1 MRRTAAGQAD
11 SCSVFSV
18 VQVDGSDLSCLPSD
32 EAPLPVSLSMRGR
45 RGGAEG
51 YFAKWE
57 SEKMWFIT
65 LAGAL

>member
-1 MRRTAAGQAD
+1 M
-11 SCSVFSV
+11 FSV

-45 RGGAEG
+45 RGGAEV

-65 LAGAL
+65 LAGAR